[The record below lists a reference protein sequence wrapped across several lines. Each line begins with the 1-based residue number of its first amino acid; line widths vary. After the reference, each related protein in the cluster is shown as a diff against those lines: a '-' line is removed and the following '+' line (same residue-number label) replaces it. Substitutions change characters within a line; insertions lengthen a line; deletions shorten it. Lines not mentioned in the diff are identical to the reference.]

1 MIDVSNLKDTLK
13 TLGFIAYGDIYE
25 KAFSEIG
32 CSLKVDFQAKRLI
45 YPNEIKGRERNDS
58 FDQKE
63 NFVVF
68 ECVCRL
74 LSKGYRPEHIE
85 LEKEWHLGHD
95 AKGGRADICVSDTS
109 GNMLF
114 IIECKTWGREYD
126 KALNNTKS
134 DGAQLFSY
142 WQQEHSCKWLV
153 LYASDLRSGCIAYKA
168 PTIDC
173 SDDAN
178 IILLS
183 KKDKSIKLYRDA
195 HTTSAKYEAWKET
208 YGSQIHDDLIFSEDS
223 VA

>member
-1 MIDVSNLKDTLK
+1 MIDVSNLKDALK
-13 TLGFIAYGDIYE
+13 TLGFVAYGDIYE
-25 KAFSEIG
+25 KVFFEIG

-45 YPNEIKGRERNDS
+45 YPNEIKGRERNDG

-126 KALNNTKS
+126 KAKQS
-134 DGAQLFSY
+134 DYHIRFSM
-142 WQQEHSCKWLV
+142 Q
-153 LYASDLRSGCIAYKA
+153 
-168 PTIDC
+168 
-173 SDDAN
+173 
-178 IILLS
+178 
-183 KKDKSIKLYRDA
+183 
-195 HTTSAKYEAWKET
+195 
-208 YGSQIHDDLIFSEDS
+208 F
-223 VA
+223 